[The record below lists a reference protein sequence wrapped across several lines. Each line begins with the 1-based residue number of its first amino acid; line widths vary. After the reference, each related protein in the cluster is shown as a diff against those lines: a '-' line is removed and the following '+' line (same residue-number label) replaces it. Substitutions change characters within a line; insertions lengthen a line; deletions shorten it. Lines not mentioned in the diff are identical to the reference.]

1 VLTEYADFSKHIP
14 QRATKIYSLL
24 LFIHFNCFDF
34 LYYLVECNR
43 VLELGGLVYFD
54 MNDGDRFKLHDGA
67 DSFNKHIPIYKA
79 NRVNWIFGCMHLYSL
94 TMLRNIAP
102 QIGFQL
108 ETTWF
113 GSTSFTQVLL
123 RKVGEAPDLGGG

>member
-1 VLTEYADFSKHIP
+1 MPNEKWEFADDKPH
-14 QRATKIYSLL
+14 RLA
-24 LFIHFNCFDF
+24 
-34 LYYLVECNR
+34 
-43 VLELGGLVYFD
+43 LGVAGGTD
-54 MNDGDRFKLHDGA
+54 GENDDVA

-79 NRVNWIFGCMHLYSL
+79 NRVNWIFGCMHLGSL
-94 TMLRNIAP
+94 TLLRNIAP